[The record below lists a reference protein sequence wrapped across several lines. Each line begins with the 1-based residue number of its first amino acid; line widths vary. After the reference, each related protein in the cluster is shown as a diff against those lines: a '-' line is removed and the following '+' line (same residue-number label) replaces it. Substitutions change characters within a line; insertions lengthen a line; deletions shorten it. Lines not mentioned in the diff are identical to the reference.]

1 MSNARNLANLLGTDT
16 QITTADI
23 ADGAFQANKNLII
36 NGAMQ
41 VAQRGTS
48 STGVSSLGYYT
59 VDRFKTAYNGTPD
72 ELRVTHA
79 QSTDAPTGFS
89 SSFKLTITT
98 AETTLAS
105 DERVR
110 FQQRIEGQ
118 NLQHLKYGT
127 SNAEYITFSFYV
139 KSNVTGTYGVH
150 LDNSDSSRSVCSAYT
165 INAANTWEKKTI
177 SFAGDTTG
185 SFGNNSGR
193 SLDVNWVLAAG
204 TNFTSGTFATSW
216 ESDTDANNAP
226 SGQVNLI
233 GTVSNYF
240 QTTGVQLEVG
250 EQATPFEHR
259 SYGDELARCQRYYQT
274 LTVLG
279 YGNYSAAI
287 TYTGGSNAV
296 LPTANFSTMRT
307 APTVTFDSSGN
318 IEYYNG
324 SSWSDTTVSPQD
336 TTDNYTVIVALSA
349 GPSGVTRGSLI
360 RADQGTSMN
369 ALLDAEL

>member
-1 MSNARNLANLLGTDT
+1 MPISK
-16 QITTADI
+16 I
-23 ADGAFQANKNLII
+23 QANSVADNSLTTDQFASTAIHGNRNLII

-59 VDRFKTAYNGTPD
+59 VDRFKTAYNGTPE

-165 INAANTWEKKTI
+165 INAADTWEKKTI

-259 SYGDELARCQRYYQT
+259 SYGDELQRCQRYYEKSLVLHYYQLPTSSGAQVQRQHNRYQVQKRASAT
-274 LTVLG
+274 LTQTKDSG
-279 YGNYSAAI
+279 SSA
-287 TYTGGSNAV
+287 T
-296 LPTANFSTMRT
+296 
-307 APTVTFDSSGN
+307 TVTNVGGN
-318 IEYYNG
+318 LDGILHAFGGNDGEIIYFY
-324 SSWSDTTVSPQD
+324 WT
-336 TTDNYTVIVALSA
+336 A
-349 GPSGVTRGSLI
+349 
-360 RADQGTSMN
+360 
-369 ALLDAEL
+369 DAEL

>member
-16 QITTADI
+16 QIQTADI

-165 INAANTWEKKTI
+165 INAADTWEKKTI

-250 EQATPFEHR
+250 EQVTPFEHR
-259 SYGDELARCQRYYQT
+259 SYGDELRRCQRYYGKYY
-274 LTVLG
+274 LHK
-279 YGNYSAAI
+279 GNEYM
-287 TYTGGSNAV
+287 THGGNIS
-296 LPTANFSTMRT
+296 LSSNFSFPTTMRAT
-307 APTVTFDSSGN
+307 PTSSHVQNINASNCNSSSITFVDFDGASYQVNMHVTSG
-318 IEYYNG
+318 
-324 SSWSDTTVSPQD
+324 TVSRRD
-336 TTDNYTVIVALSA
+336 IYAF
-349 GPSGVTRGSLI
+349 
-360 RADQGTSMN
+360 
-369 ALLDAEL
+369 DAEL

>member
-1 MSNARNLANLLGTDT
+1 MPISK
-16 QITTADI
+16 I
-23 ADGAFQANKNLII
+23 QANSVADNSLTTDQFASTAIHGNRNLII

-59 VDRFKTAYNGTPD
+59 VDRFKTAYNGTPE

-165 INAANTWEKKTI
+165 INAADTWEKKTI

-259 SYGDELARCQRYYQT
+259 SYGDELQRCQRYYERSYKDAVYYMNNSSGAQVQRQTNYFQVQKRGSAT
-274 LTVLG
+274 LTQ
-279 YGNYSAAI
+279 
-287 TYTGGSNAV
+287 
-296 LPTANFSTMRT
+296 TATH
-307 APTVTFDSSGN
+307 VD
-318 IEYYNG
+318 G
-324 SSWSDTTVSPQD
+324 SSTVGNVGGDIDGIMHSFSGG
-336 TTDNYTVIVALSA
+336 DNERVAFSW
-349 GPSGVTRGSLI
+349 T
-360 RADQGTSMN
+360 ADS
-369 ALLDAEL
+369 EL